1 MTAPT
6 LTALALVCSLKR
18 RPVEALDDIGY
29 TTQAHGCMFS
39 SPMRPPPRHAM
50 RRIWPDCSSPA
61 GTRVTSER
69 EK

>member
-18 RPVEALDDIGY
+18 RPAEALDDIGY
-29 TTQAHGCMFS
+29 TIQAHGCMFS
-39 SPMRPPPRHAM
+39 SPMRPPLRHAT
-50 RRIWPDCSSPA
+50 RRSWPACSSPA
-61 GTRVTSER
+61 STRVTSER